1 MKFHVALNFLANLG
15 AALFGIFITPFVLKR
30 WGPEAYGLLAT
41 GLLMQTLLGLL
52 EIGFSYGMVKTLAEA
67 NSKSERRYD
76 ACVIFSSVEKCYLF
90 VSLCLVIVFYF
101 VFDSKLGWGLFA
113 GAAQV
118 SGGLTTLQLFGPMIA
133 GQTMVMLYR
142 NALLGLG
149 AQGAAAGSLFGATL
163 LRLSGAWLVFDNP
176 DGGIDRYCLV
186 LVGSLGLEAIFM
198 WLLLRQTW
206 LGDRLKLPF
215 RWGNIKVVLGFS
227 LGLSMVA
234 VSQAMLT
241 QLDRL
246 LLTQLL
252 PLRDFGYFSLAL
264 TIANGL
270 VLFHSPISNTAYPVL
285 VRIFSTIGI
294 GHEFLLSVHH
304 FSRWI
309 SVLTTGVFLF
319 VFVFSDQLV
328 QVWLSPNF
336 DYHELTLVIRFM
348 LVGVYLNALVQIPLF
363 TQFCQGITRFAIGC
377 NIFLM
382 GLVIP
387 LTLWAVPEYG
397 LVAVGWI
404 WVLSN
409 ACLLAYHVWLT
420 HERFLP
426 NFWRDWLIKDIA
438 QPLASGAIVAFLLSS
453 ISVMSFDLWW
463 ARISGLAGC
472 AFLIQ
477 FAVLIGSPLTLDKV
491 KAWLHSRHHVQ

>member
-1 MKFHVALNFLANLG
+1 MKVHVVLNFLANLG
-15 AALFGIFITPFVLKR
+15 AALFGIFITPFVLRR

-41 GLLMQTLLGLL
+41 GLLMQTLFGLL
-52 EIGFSYGMVKTLAEA
+52 EIGFSYGMVKMLAEA
-67 NSKSERRYD
+67 DSKNDRQYSAR
-76 ACVIFSSVEKCYLF
+76 VVFSSVEKCYLII
-90 VSLCLVIVFYF
+90 SLAMVVVFYF
-101 VFDSKLGWGLFA
+101 VFDSKLGVRIFE
-113 GAAQV
+113 GAARI

-133 GQTMVMLYR
+133 GQTLVMLYR
-142 NALLGLG
+142 NALFGLG
-149 AQGAAAGSLFGATL
+149 AQGVAAGSLFGTTL
-163 LRLSGAWLVFDNP
+163 LRLLGAWFVFENP
-176 DGGIDRYCLV
+176 QGGIDRYCLV
-186 LVGSLGLEAIFM
+186 LVGSLGLEAFLM

-215 RWGNIKVVLGFS
+215 RWRNIKVVLGFS

-252 PLRDFGYFSLAL
+252 PLREFGYFSLAL

-270 VLFHSPISNTAYPVL
+270 VLFYSPISNAAYPVL
-285 VRIFSTIGI
+285 VRIFSIGGI
-294 GHEFLLSVHH
+294 GQEFLRSIHH

-319 VFVFSDQLV
+319 VFVFADQLV
-328 QVWLSPNF
+328 QVWLSPDF
-336 DYHELTLVIRFM
+336 DYHPLTFVIRFM
-348 LVGVYLNALVQIPLF
+348 MVGIYFNALAQIPLF
-363 TQFCQGITRFAIGC
+363 AQFCQGITRFAIGC

-404 WVLSN
+404 WGLSN
-409 ACLLAYHVWLT
+409 ACLLVYHVWLINK
-420 HERFLP
+420 RFLP
-426 NFWRDWLIKDIA
+426 NFWRDWLMKDVA
-438 QPLASGAIVAFLLSS
+438 QPLVSGAIAAFLLSGV
-453 ISVMSFDLWW
+453 SVMSFDPWW
-463 ARISGLAGC
+463 ERILGLAGC

-477 FAVLIGSPLTLDKV
+477 LAVLVGSPLTLDWV
-491 KAWLHSRHHVQ
+491 KFWFKPRRSA

>member
-1 MKFHVALNFLANLG
+1 MRVHVALNFLANLG
-15 AALFGIFITPFVLKR
+15 AALFGIFITPFVLRR

-41 GLLMQTLLGLL
+41 GLLMQTLFGLL
-52 EIGFSYGMVKTLAEA
+52 EIGFSYGMVKMLAEA
-67 NSKSERRYD
+67 NFKSDLRPGARI
-76 ACVIFSSVEKCYLF
+76 VFSSVEKCYLII
-90 VSLCLVIVFYF
+90 SLALVILFYF
-101 VFDSKLGWGLFA
+101 VFNSKLGVRLFE

-118 SGGLTTLQLFGPMIA
+118 SGGLNTLQLFGPMIA
-133 GQTMVMLYR
+133 GQTLVMLYR

-149 AQGAAAGSLFGATL
+149 AQGAAAGSLFGTTL
-163 LRLSGAWLVFDNP
+163 LRLLGAWVVFDNP
-176 DGGIDRYCLV
+176 QGGIDRYCLV
-186 LVGSLGLEAIFM
+186 LVGSLGLEAFLM

-206 LGDRLKLPF
+206 LGNRLILPF

-227 LGLSMVA
+227 LGLSIFA

-270 VLFHSPISNTAYPVL
+270 VLFHSPISNAAYPVL
-285 VRIFSTIGI
+285 VRIFSTGGI
-294 GHEFLLSVHH
+294 GREFLLSFQY

-309 SVLTTGVFLF
+309 SALTTGVFLF
-319 VFVFSDQLV
+319 VFVFSNQLV

-336 DYHELTLVIRFM
+336 DYHALTLVIRFM
-348 LVGVYLNALVQIPLF
+348 MVGIYLNALVQIPLF
-363 TQFCQGITRFAIGC
+363 TQFCQGITRFAIAC
-377 NIFLM
+377 NISLM
-382 GLVIP
+382 ALVIP

-420 HERFLP
+420 HKKFLP
-426 NFWRDWLIKDIA
+426 NFWRDWLFRDIG
-438 QPLASGAIVAFLLSS
+438 QPLVCGAIVAFLLGS
-453 ISVMSFDLWW
+453 ISVMSFNSWW
-463 ARISGLAGC
+463 AQILVLVGC
-472 AFLIQ
+472 AFFIQ
-477 FAVLIGSPLTLDKV
+477 FAVLAGSPLAFERV
-491 KAWLHSRHHVQ
+491 KAWFQSGHNLD

>member
-1 MKFHVALNFLANLG
+1 MKVHVVLNFLANLG
-15 AALFGIFITPFVLKR
+15 AALFGIFITPFVLRR

-41 GLLMQTLLGLL
+41 GLLMQTLFGLL
-52 EIGFSYGMVKTLAEA
+52 EIGFSYGMVKMLAEA
-67 NSKSERRYD
+67 NTKNDRQHGARI
-76 ACVIFSSVEKCYLF
+76 VFSSVEKCYLII
-90 VSLCLVIVFYF
+90 SLGLVTVFYF
-101 VFDSKLGWGLFA
+101 IFDSKLGGQLFE

-133 GQTMVMLYR
+133 CQTLVMLYR

-149 AQGAAAGSLFGATL
+149 AQGAASVSLFGTTL
-163 LRLSGAWLVFDNP
+163 LRLLGAWIVFNNP
-176 DGGIDRYCLV
+176 GGGIDRYCLV
-186 LVGSLGLEAIFM
+186 LVGSLGLEAFFM
-198 WLLLRQTW
+198 WLLLHQTW
-206 LGDRLKLPF
+206 LGDRLRLPF

-270 VLFHSPISNTAYPVL
+270 VLFHSPISNAAYPVL
-285 VRIFSTIGI
+285 VRIFSTVGI
-294 GHEFLLSVHH
+294 GQEFLLSVHH
-304 FSRWI
+304 FSRWV

-328 QVWLSPNF
+328 QIWLSPNF
-336 DYHELTLVIRFM
+336 DYHALTLVIRFM
-348 LVGVYLNALVQIPLF
+348 MVGIYLNALVQIPLF
-363 TQFCQGITRFAIGC
+363 TQFCQGVTRFAIGY

-382 GLVIP
+382 FLVIP

-397 LVAVGWI
+397 LIAVGWI

-409 ACLLAYHVWLT
+409 ACLLAYHVWLI
-420 HERFLP
+420 HNRFLP
-426 NFWRDWLIKDIA
+426 NFWRDWLVKDIA
-438 QPLASGAIVAFLLSS
+438 QPLVGGVIAAFLLSDV
-453 ISVMSFDLWW
+453 SVMSFDSWW
-463 ARISGLAGC
+463 ARILGLTGC

-477 FAVLIGSPLTLDKV
+477 FAVLVGSPLTLDRV
-491 KAWLHSRHHVQ
+491 KDWLNSRHNA